1 MAVARLFDDQGRRL
15 FFTEEERRAFI
26 AAANE
31 APDKVRSF
39 CSLLHYTGC
48 NSTDGINVTPQN
60 VDCAGSLIHFQNH
73 KSRLHYGARD
83 VSVPA
88 SFIELLDEV
97 HDIRRAQS
105 GPRANERIWPQDRK
119 TMDQKVMR
127 VIAAARILP
136 GPHATA
142 KGIRFGF
149 LVHAIRNGIPLTRIA
164 TWMGY
169 SHVLY
174 VEQFARDLSLYAPGL
189 PAHKRVRTGR
199 ADAEL
204 MW

>member
-1 MAVARLFDDQGRRL
+1 MAVARLFHDQGRRL

-31 APDKVRSF
+31 APDAVRTF

-48 NSTDGINVTPQN
+48 NSTDAINVTPKN
-60 VDCAGSLIHFQNH
+60 VDCAGSLIRFQDG
-73 KSRLHYGARD
+73 KPRLHNGARD
-83 VSVPA
+83 VRVPV
-88 SFIELLDEV
+88 SFIELLDQV

-105 GPRANERIWPQDRK
+105 DARANKRIWPPDRK
-119 TMDQKVMR
+119 TMYQKVMR
-127 VIAAARILP
+127 VIAASRISR

-149 LVHAIRNGIPLTRIA
+149 LVHAIGNGIPLSRIG

-169 SHVLY
+169 SHILY
-174 VEQFARDLSLYAPGL
+174 VEQLARDLSVHAPELIG
-189 PAHKRVRTGR
+189 HKRVRNER